1 MLDRLYLANLAN
13 MITINMHE
21 AKSRLSE
28 LVKAVEEGN
37 ETVVICRKG
46 KPVAELKSV
55 SKSAVDRLTPDP
67 ALKPIAINY
76 DPTEPL
82 TDDEWPPEYR

>member
-1 MLDRLYLANLAN
+1 
-13 MITINMHE
+13 MITVNMHE

-28 LVKAVEEGN
+28 LVKAVEEDN

-46 KPVAELKSV
+46 KPVAELKGIVKTS
-55 SKSAVDRLTPDP
+55 VDRLTPDP
-67 ALKPIAINY
+67 SLKPIAINY

-82 TDDEWPPEYR
+82 TDDEWPSEYR